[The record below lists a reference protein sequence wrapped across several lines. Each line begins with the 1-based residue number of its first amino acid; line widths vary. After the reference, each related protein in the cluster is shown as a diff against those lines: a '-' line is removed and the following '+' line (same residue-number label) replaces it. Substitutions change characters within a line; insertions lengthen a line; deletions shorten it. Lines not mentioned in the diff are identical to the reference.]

1 MHTSTTSTVP
11 LQAWTAEQ
19 LQQATQGQWYFPA
32 KSPLTPLLQRG
43 ELLPLN
49 RDLRSVAP
57 QEGFQIKR
65 ILTDSRYAESGDAFL
80 ALKGERF
87 DAHDFVAQVATQ
99 GCQIAIV
106 ERPIDVD
113 IAQLI
118 VKDTRL
124 ALGHLGAYRRQQN
137 PQLKVIALTGSSGK
151 TTTKEMLGSI
161 LSRLAPTLIT
171 RGNLNNDLGAPMM
184 LLELRQEHQYAVM
197 ELGASHQ
204 GEIDYTSN
212 LVQPH
217 VAGILNIGT
226 AHLGEFGGRE
236 GICRAKSEIYA
247 HILPQ
252 GTAIIPA
259 QDDFS
264 TTIKQNLPKSLF
276 DKGGGVLS
284 FGDGGEV
291 FTTDIQLFPQSA
303 LFNLHT
309 PQGVRAVNLPFA
321 GAHNVQNAA
330 AATAFALA
338 IGIALDDIVLGLEQA
353 QGAKGRLNFI
363 QHQNHL
369 FIDDTYNANPTSMR
383 AAAQVL
389 LQQQGLKVMVMG
401 DIGELGE
408 SSWQEH
414 HDLGRDLTQLSLDQL
429 VVVGEFAAAAQQG
442 SAHSEKLHAFA
453 TQAEALPFLVNLV
466 QRHQPQSMSFLFK
479 GSRYTHMESLMADL
493 MEKI

>member
-11 LQAWTAEQ
+11 LEAWTAEQ
-19 LQQATQGQWYFPA
+19 LQQATQGEWYQHNIP
-32 KSPLTPLLQRG
+32 QG
-43 ELLPLN
+43 E
-49 RDLRSVAP
+49 
-57 QEGFQIKR
+57 IKR
-65 ILTDSRYAESGDAFL
+65 ILTDSRHAEMGDAFL

-87 DAHDFVAQVATQ
+87 DAHDFVAQVAAQ
-99 GCQIAIV
+99 GCQLAIV
-106 ERPIDVD
+106 ERPVD
-113 IAQLI
+113 ANIAQLV

-171 RGNLNNDLGAPMM
+171 RGNLNNDLGVPMV
-184 LLELRQEHQYAVM
+184 LLELRREHQYAVM

-252 GTAIIPA
+252 GTAIVPA
-259 QDDFS
+259 QDDFAA
-264 TTIKQNLPKSLF
+264 TIRDHAQPRHI
-276 DKGGGVLS
+276 LS
-284 FGDGGEV
+284 FGEGGDI
-291 FTTDIQLFPQSA
+291 FATNIQLHPQSA
-303 LFNLHT
+303 QFDLHT
-309 PQGVRAVNLPFA
+309 PQGVRSVNLPFA
-321 GAHNVQNAA
+321 GAHNVQNAT

-338 IGIALDDIVLGLEQA
+338 IGIALDNIVEGLEQA

-363 QHQNHL
+363 QHQQHL

-401 DIGELGE
+401 DIGELGD

-414 HDLGRDLTQLSLDQL
+414 HDLGRDLSALPLEKL
-429 VVVGEFAAAAQQG
+429 VVVGEFATAAQQG
-442 SAHSEKLHAFA
+442 ASHSEKLHAFA
-453 TQAEALPFLVNLV
+453 TQAEALPFLINLV
-466 QRHQPQSMSFLFK
+466 QTHQPQSMSFLFK
-479 GSRYTHMESLMADL
+479 GSRYTHMETLMADL